1 MRISDWSSDVC
12 SSDLAAP
19 IDRMIDAAQDRLD
32 TIAARLSSA
41 SAHTDRATTGVLP
54 EAIVANPATTPAR
67 FADMVAAAKDYLAAG
82 DISQVVLSQCM
93 STPCDLPPF
102 HPFPPPP
109 PPHPTRK
116 DTRR

>member
-41 SAHTDRATTGVLP
+41 SAHTNRATTGVLP

-67 FADMVAAAKDYLAAG
+67 FADMVAAANDYIAAG
-82 DISQVVLSQCM
+82 DLFQVVLSQRF
-93 STPCDLPPF
+93 STPFDLPPF
-102 HPFPPPP
+102 DLHRAPRTINPIQR
-109 PPHPTRK
+109 HHV
-116 DTRR
+116 